1 MHSATDQALRE
12 SDVHA
17 NPFVQFQQWLEQAA
31 AAGTALPE
39 AMTLA
44 TATADGRPS
53 ARMVLL
59 RGCDERGFVF
69 FTNYESRKAG
79 DLTAN
84 PRAALVFFWEPQDR
98 QVRVEG
104 RVEKVSA
111 EESDTYFHSR
121 PRGSRLGAWASP
133 QSQVLPGR
141 DALDAWV
148 NEMEAKYAGQDVFP
162 RPPHWGGYRVV
173 PELIEFWQGQPSR
186 LHDRLRYQR
195 QADGSWKIDRL
206 AP

>member
-1 MHSATDQALRE
+1 MAK
-12 SDVHA
+12 V
-17 NPFVQFQQWLEQAA
+17 V
-31 AAGTALPE
+31 
-39 AMTLA
+39 
-44 TATADGRPS
+44 
-53 ARMVLL
+53 V
-59 RGCDERGFVF
+59 RGCDERGFAF
-69 FTNYESRKAG
+69 FTNYQSRKGAE
-79 DLTAN
+79 LAAN
-84 PRAALVFFWEPQDR
+84 PRAALVFFWEPFDR
-98 QVRVEG
+98 QVRIEG

-111 EESDTYFHSR
+111 AESDAYFHSR

-206 AP
+206 SPQPGSSYSPHNTNRPPAVNPTAAAATTAPAGTRVSSATRTATAIWT